1 MRRQRQPSTLST
13 DALYKHRS
21 FSAACACC
29 RTHEQGEEQLAQILN
44 EGITTFLCLQAGAHA
59 AACIYLILRFL
70 NHIKPSFSHQGPSSC
85 YRRRKQH
92 TKASDMPE

>member
-1 MRRQRQPSTLST
+1 MRRQRQPSTLSA

-59 AACIYLILRFL
+59 AACIYLILRFS
-70 NHIKPSFSHQGPSSC
+70 ITSSPRSHQGPGSC
-85 YRRRKQH
+85 YRRRKQL